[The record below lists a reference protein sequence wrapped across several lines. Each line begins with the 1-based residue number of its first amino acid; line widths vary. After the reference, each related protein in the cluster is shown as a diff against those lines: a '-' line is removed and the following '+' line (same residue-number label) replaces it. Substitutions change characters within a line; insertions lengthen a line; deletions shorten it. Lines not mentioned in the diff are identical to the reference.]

1 MRTPHQAAHILWLR
15 PGVAH
20 LYLGHAA
27 LALGLGNASLYPINA
42 LTPGMLTR
50 ECFATV
56 ADYLLGELIVW
67 KKSKSKTKATRP
79 SIESLIGNSL
89 PALTRLKATGFLLL
103 SYETKRS
110 KL

>member
-42 LTPGMLTR
+42 LTRGMLTR
-50 ECFATV
+50 ECFLHATV
-56 ADYLLGELIVW
+56 ADYLLRTL
-67 KKSKSKTKATRP
+67 
-79 SIESLIGNSL
+79 NS
-89 PALTRLKATGFLLL
+89 GFLA
-103 SYETKRS
+103 
-110 KL
+110 